1 MCFTTAFLWSVY
13 IFVDT
18 LLFKSIYLY
27 PTLFH
32 KGLKKVTNWIVE
44 RCSHEGQGH
53 ATADAKA
60 IMDLITVVAPT
71 LPKNW

>member
-1 MCFTTAFLWSVY
+1 MWITTAFLWSIY
-13 IFVDT
+13 IFVDA

-27 PTLFH
+27 PSLFH
-32 KGLKKVTNWIVE
+32 KGLNKVMNWIVK
-44 RCSHEGQGH
+44 RYLHEDQGH

-60 IMDLITVVAPT
+60 IMDLIMVVART